1 MKMAIKMETEIRWVH
16 VLRLNRRTTIASATD
31 REILR
36 ERERERE
43 REAEIK
49 NLKLSKMNF
58 IVK

>member
-1 MKMAIKMETEIRWVH
+1 MKLAVKMEREIRWVH

-43 REAEIK
+43 AEIK